1 MISSPT
7 ALGSKQNL
15 LKPFIDDSFRMTEN
29 ESVQSK
35 TLVPESS
42 EYETE
47 YGTESA
53 NESVSVKG
61 LKKLKK

>member
-7 ALGSKQNL
+7 ALGLKQNL
-15 LKPFIDDSFRMTEN
+15 LKPFKDDSFSMTEI

-53 NESVSVKG
+53 NESVSVMG
-61 LKKLKK
+61 LNKVKK

>member
-1 MISSPT
+1 
-7 ALGSKQNL
+7 
-15 LKPFIDDSFRMTEN
+15 MTEI

-53 NESVSVKG
+53 NESVSVLG
-61 LKKLKK
+61 LNKVKNNFIDL

>member
-1 MISSPT
+1 
-7 ALGSKQNL
+7 
-15 LKPFIDDSFRMTEN
+15 MTEN
-29 ESVQSK
+29 ESVHSR